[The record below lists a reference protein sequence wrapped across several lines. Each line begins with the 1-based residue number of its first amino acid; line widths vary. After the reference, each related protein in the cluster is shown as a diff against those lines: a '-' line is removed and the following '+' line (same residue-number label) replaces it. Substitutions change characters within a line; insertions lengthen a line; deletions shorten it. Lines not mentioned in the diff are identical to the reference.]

1 MYFDFS
7 LFYSLPRM
15 RIPESKTLTCT
26 LKESSAQTSE
36 ELRENERLK
45 MIIVTVVSKN
55 LQYIG
60 ETKRRLKDRFN
71 EHRRPIINPFCSY
84 TPTAVS
90 RHFLISGHAEDHMIE
105 QLHTSCSNNCTLVV
119 IPSERLVRHSSYT
132 EEKHWSLQALTEEMK
147 CNLI

>member
-1 MYFDFS
+1 
-7 LFYSLPRM
+7 M

-36 ELRENERLK
+36 GLRENERLK
-45 MIIVTVVSKN
+45 MIIVTVVSKV

-71 EHRRPIINPFCSY
+71 EHRRPIRNPFCSY

-105 QLHTSCSNNCTLVV
+105 QLHTSRSNNCTLVA
-119 IPSERLVRHSSYT
+119 RTTAH
-132 EEKHWSLQALTEEMK
+132 
-147 CNLI
+147 